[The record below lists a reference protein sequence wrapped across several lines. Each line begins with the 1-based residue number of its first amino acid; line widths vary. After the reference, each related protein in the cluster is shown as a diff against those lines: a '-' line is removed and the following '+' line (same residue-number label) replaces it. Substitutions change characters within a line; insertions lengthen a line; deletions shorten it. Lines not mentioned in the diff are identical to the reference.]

1 MDITIMKRIYYSI
14 IFVGLFVVTA
24 SAADFQ
30 PGTTPLVDGVAQS
43 TQVVVANH
51 APLFSWQYSGSVSS
65 FTVIVSTDAVFTG
78 TGELWHLIGTTSTA
92 NTLNYIT
99 RVAYAG
105 TALNAGTT
113 YSWQVALYDGE
124 SNALSTVLSFTT
136 IGGSAELGDASLAL
150 AIDGNNPFD
159 PSRGQK
165 TRFVFASHGRDRVL
179 QVRVFTLSGALV
191 RAWPE
196 LSALRDAWYTQEW
209 DGTNAEG
216 EMVARGMYLVNLK
229 SSGES
234 RGVTR
239 RVAVIKR

>member
-1 MDITIMKRIYYSI
+1 MKSM
-14 IFVGLFVVTA
+14 LFVFLIVGSLVATA
-24 SAADFQ
+24 TAADFQ
-30 PGTTPLVDGVAQS
+30 PGTTPLVDGVAAS

-51 APLFSWQYSGSVSS
+51 QPLFSWQFSGSISS
-65 FTVIVSTDAVFTG
+65 FTITVSTDAAFADV
-78 TGELWHLIGTTSTA
+78 GELWDFIGTTSTA

-105 TALNAGTT
+105 TALDIGTK
-113 YSWQVALYDGE
+113 YYWQVALYDGV
-124 SNALSTVLSFTT
+124 SSAVSPALEFST
-136 IGGSAELGDASLAL
+136 IAGSAELGAGNLAL
-150 AIDGNNPFD
+150 AVDGNNPFD
-159 PSRGQK
+159 PSSGQK
-165 TRFVFASHGRDRVL
+165 TRFVFASHGRDRLV

-196 LSALRDAWYTQEW
+196 LSVLRDAWYTQEW

-216 EMVARGMYLVNLK
+216 EPVARGMYLVNLK

-234 RGVTR
+234 RGVMR